1 MESETKVD
9 LSAADK
15 PPQAISEKPCDSEVD
30 KQDGTNLPTPDEKL
44 ETDKAD
50 VERVMENVAVTAES
64 SGEAETKTKEED
76 RNENETGIVSDTST
90 SSGEVI
96 VNPSTGINADLDPT
110 PNVSTEHVDAKEQ
123 DDDTAVKETEEE
135 DVVHNVSEETPLTA
149 PMDGDTDNEST
160 NVTKL

>member
-1 MESETKVD
+1 MENETKVD

-15 PPQAISEKPCDSEVD
+15 PPQAISEKPSDSKVD
-30 KQDGTNLPTPDEKL
+30 KQDGTNLPAPDEKL
-44 ETDKAD
+44 
-50 VERVMENVAVTAES
+50 ENVAVTAEE
-64 SGEAETKTKEED
+64 SGKTESNTKEED
-76 RNENETGIVSDTST
+76 RNENETGIVSDTGR

-96 VNPSTGINADLDPT
+96 VNPSAVTDADLDPT

-149 PMDGDTDNEST
+149 PMDGDTGNEST